1 MSSLAKSLNL
11 VPVTKPQSRN
21 IVVDRRQRL
30 ATAIDKQIAMLNIV
44 IDGNDPADAIPGRRT
59 PVWYWMDDTGSYFLA
74 INYGKKPL
82 EIGKGKYSIQCQTLD
97 DVLNA
102 LNVVREYVVK
112 GELDAQMTSLAKAIR
127 TNFGR

>member
-1 MSSLAKSLNL
+1 MSASLAKTLNL

-30 ATAIDKQIAMLNIV
+30 ATAIDKQIAMLNVV
-44 IDGNDPADAIPGRRT
+44 IDGSDPVPGRRT
-59 PVWYWMDDTGSYFLA
+59 PLWYWMDEAGNYFLA

-82 EIGKGKYSIQCQTLD
+82 EIAKGKDSIQCQTLD
-97 DVLNA
+97 DVMNS
-102 LNVVREYVVK
+102 LNVVREYVVR
-112 GELDAQMTSLAKAIR
+112 GELDTQMTSLAQAIR